1 MMVRGLVEVLAR
13 IRQIEGRFRPF
24 GSYPRAELWS
34 GAPAGGRR
42 VQAGF
47 SSELRRVLEGRPSL
61 AEIRGLVEKAAQE
74 EGVDPALIL
83 AVIGVESGF
92 RIDATSP
99 AGAMGL
105 MQLMPETA
113 KALGIDNPY
122 DPEAN
127 IRGGVRYLAQL
138 LARFGRV
145 DLALAAY
152 NAGPGAVERFGGI
165 PPFPETQAF
174 VARVLQAWRTDGGAR
189 P

>member
-1 MMVRGLVEVLAR
+1 MIVRGLVEVLAR

-24 GSYPRAELWS
+24 GLGPRAEPWL
-34 GAPAGGRR
+34 GAPILERSRGSFAP
-42 VQAGF
+42 
-47 SSELRRVLEGRPSL
+47 ELMRALGNRPGL
-61 AEIRGLVEKAAQE
+61 PEIRELVEKAAKE
-74 EGVDPALIL
+74 EGVDPALVL
-83 AVIGVESGF
+83 AVIEAESGF

-113 KALGIDNPY
+113 RALGVEDPY

-127 IRGGVRYLAQL
+127 IRGGVRYLVQL

-152 NAGPGAVERFGGI
+152 NAGPGAVERYGGI

-174 VARVLQAWRTDGGAR
+174 VARVLQTWRVDGGTR